1 MGTTEGEMMGSWKW
15 TVRYA
20 VVLVVAIALGAAI
33 AELPVFKQTML
44 ATPKLSAAALAKFLG
59 YGGALTVFWILG
71 WRAAQQL
78 RSSEGD
84 RAHAG
89 FLVLPLTTL
98 IVLSIGYDVVL
109 AILRAFFTP
118 AAKDIYNWLFV
129 AAITACAIWLVV
141 ALYQHAEGIVELL
154 RGLRR
159 RKHASRCAACNAP
172 VSGDASF
179 CAACGKA
186 LTAAFPRLPST

>member
-1 MGTTEGEMMGSWKW
+1 MGSWKW

-20 VVLVVAIALGAAI
+20 LVLVVAIALGAAI
-33 AELPVFKQTML
+33 AELPVFKQTFL
-44 ATPKLSAAALAKFLG
+44 GTPKLSAAALAKFLG

-71 WRAAQQL
+71 WRAGQQL

-84 RAHAG
+84 RAQAG
-89 FLVLPLTTL
+89 FLLLPLTTL

-109 AILRAFFTP
+109 TILRAFLSP
-118 AAKDIYNWLFV
+118 SAKDVYNWIFV

-154 RGLRR
+154 RGLRWR
-159 RKHASRCAACNAP
+159 RHAARCAACNAP

-186 LTAAFPRLPST
+186 LTAVFPRLPST